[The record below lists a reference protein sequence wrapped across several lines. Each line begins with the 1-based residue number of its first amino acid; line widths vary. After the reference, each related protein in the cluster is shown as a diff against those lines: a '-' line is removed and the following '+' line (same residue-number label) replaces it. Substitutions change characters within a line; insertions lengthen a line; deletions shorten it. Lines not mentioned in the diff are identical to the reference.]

1 MEAAE
6 NFIPGATWAKQFLP
20 KSKRLPLERDL
31 SWVPEGV
38 GEYDEIP
45 EIPFMEDILE
55 DTPLEAADRTDDWW
69 YTPPFD
75 DEVTIT
81 DLIEDTP
88 EEDIQETTETF
99 TDLDDTH

>member
-45 EIPFMEDILE
+45 EIPFMEDIL
-55 DTPLEAADRTDDWW
+55 RRRS
-69 YTPPFD
+69 
-75 DEVTIT
+75 
-81 DLIEDTP
+81 
-88 EEDIQETTETF
+88 
-99 TDLDDTH
+99 